1 MFTMKKS
8 GHVILAPSNGTSVTA
23 HEVFTPHEKNVNDK
37 PLTQSI
43 KTRIFEVKTQWTRGS
58 LVCRSVVVLLL
69 KIRFAPGSLC

>member
-43 KTRIFEVKTQWTRGS
+43 FEVKTQWTRGS